1 MKAILF
7 HVKPFLLCLILF
19 PLFGSSQISTIWLK
33 DRAVPIPSTIDS
45 SLFIWNAQQPG
56 YAKLSEHA
64 KQWLYWTNYARK
76 NPRQFWDSAVSPILV
91 AFPELSGKYSA
102 SLQIDLYKADPLPF
116 ISLNTSL
123 IQTAQYHATDI
134 AVSNSK
140 PSHNS
145 SNGDDFAFRMKKAGI
160 IHCAAE
166 NISLGNHSILLS
178 LVLLYLDIDLPA
190 LGHRKNLLNP
200 SFSDLGIGISVLR
213 DGSLFS
219 VQDFSCT
226 QQH

>member
-1 MKAILF
+1 MKATLF
-7 HVKPFLLCLILF
+7 HVKPFLLYLVLL

-33 DRAVPIPSTIDS
+33 DKTVPVPKTVDSTI
-45 SLFIWNAQQPG
+45 LHWNAQEPG
-56 YAKLSEHA
+56 YSKLSEPV
-64 KQWLYWTNYARK
+64 KQWFYWTNYARK
-76 NPRQFWDSAVSPILV
+76 NPRQFWDSAVAPIIK

-102 SLQIDLYKADPLPF
+102 SLKEELFKGETLPLF
-116 ISLNTSL
+116 SLNPIL
-123 IQTAQYHATDI
+123 IRTAQSHATDI
-134 AVSNSK
+134 AISNNK
-140 PSHNS
+140 PSHSS

-178 LVLLYLDIDLPA
+178 LVLLFLDIDLPA

-200 SFSDLGIGISVLR
+200 NFSDLGIGVSVLK

-219 VQDFSCT
+219 VQDFSCSQT
-226 QQH
+226 H